1 MHVDYKPNGF
11 LSKFLIT
18 QRVSFYFWINWGFWY
33 LSSDLGE
40 FILIKITRKIAW
52 GQAMLKCGE
61 VDKPLFGWHF
71 VWVLCHF
78 HAFSWQNSCL
88 DTHFVLEKYSRSM
101 EWKSWKVHALWRF
114 EQLCHLTTI
123 AVSSTAMA
131 KWWHPFWTMSAFD
144 DNCGKLITTIVHT
157 MTIVVIPQCPKASV
171 SQVSDH
177 DHGGVQHN
185 CSVFSGWYL

>member
-1 MHVDYKPNGF
+1 M
-11 LSKFLIT
+11 LSKSFHMLVWNLLLAIFSFSTYLTLHAWPHYNLIC
-18 QRVSFYFWINWGFWY
+18 
-33 LSSDLGE
+33 
-40 FILIKITRKIAW
+40 
-52 GQAMLKCGE
+52 LKCGE

-123 AVSSTAMA
+123 VVSSTAMA

-144 DNCGKLITTIVHT
+144 DNYGKLIMTIVHT